1 MWIARVIA
9 EQSDCGFPFHDLQFR
24 VLRIV
29 IATPKHPRL
38 ASANGSQAYAD
49 FTSAIASKENIKA
62 IVESAP
68 GLQAK
73 HAEFHKS
80 LDAWWTGNVKRLEKL
95 PETQNVFEF
104 RRQCIDGLSKA
115 LVPHQL
121 LDVYQARG
129 AVAAYIKSL
138 DSDLK
143 SIAASGCGPE
153 LIPDDE
159 ILQSQFP
166 EVLEQIEQETARIAE
181 LEGLFAA
188 VSGGDEDEGE
198 AENGVLPKSLVKSL
212 KEEKNNLG
220 GEIKET
226 KKRIKQMRS
235 DADQL
240 GSGREASELR
250 TEARDMEGEA
260 LGKFSRIEEI
270 CGPSTP

>member
-1 MWIARVIA
+1 MHRRAVEGVSSPSVAR
-9 EQSDCGFPFHDLQFR
+9 
-24 VLRIV
+24 RISG
-29 IATPKHPRL
+29 PWR
-38 ASANGSQAYAD
+38 G
-49 FTSAIASKENIKA
+49 
-62 IVESAP
+62 
-68 GLQAK
+68 G
-73 HAEFHKS
+73 
-80 LDAWWTGNVKRLEKL
+80 
-95 PETQNVFEF
+95 
-104 RRQCIDGLSKA
+104 C
-115 LVPHQL
+115 
-121 LDVYQARG
+121 VYQVTGQR
-129 AVAAYIKSL
+129 
-138 DSDLK
+138 LK
-143 SIAASGCGPE
+143 SIAASGWGPE

-250 TEARDMEGEA
+250 TEASDMEGEA